1 MMELPG
7 ELFLFNLSLLAITFS
22 AVSALVTLLRHSMG
36 GKLSNFDVFLVTNYA
51 AHGFVV
57 AIAAIL
63 PSLLAEFG
71 LSLAVVWAIA
81 SGLAAVFLGVK
92 VAYTMLRWRAI
103 TKTSMPFAL
112 VVSFGAQWIAV
123 LLLTANVLITSIRSV
138 ALFELAL
145 TLGLATVMWS
155 FVRRISTLV
164 GDKPSEDWDPKRG

>member
-1 MMELPG
+1 MELPG
-7 ELFLFNLSLLAITFS
+7 EMYLFNLSILAITFS

-51 AHGFVV
+51 AHGFVL
-57 AIAAIL
+57 AIAAIM

-71 LSLAVVWAIA
+71 LPLGSVWAIA
-81 SGLAAVFLGVK
+81 SGLAAIFLAVK
-92 VAYTMLRWRAI
+92 VANTMQRW
-103 TKTSMPFAL
+103 KTIAKASMPYAL
-112 VVSFGAQWIAV
+112 GISFGAQWIAV
-123 LLLTANVLITSIRSV
+123 LLLIANILVGTLRGA

>member
-1 MMELPG
+1 MEIPG
-7 ELFLFNLSLLAITFS
+7 ELYLFNLSIIAITFS

-51 AHGFVV
+51 AHGFVL

-63 PSLLAEFG
+63 PSMLAEFKF
-71 LSLAVVWAIA
+71 SLAMVWALA
-81 SGLAAVFLGVK
+81 SGLAAIFLGVK
-92 VAYTMLRWRAI
+92 VAYTMKRWMEI

-123 LLLTANVLITSIRSV
+123 LLLVANILFASIRGV

-155 FVRRISTLV
+155 FVRRISSLV
-164 GDKPSEDWDPKRG
+164 GDKASEDWDPKRG